1 MYRVCYHRHMPDTKV
16 AETAKG
22 RTDATAGVR
31 RRAATRERLL
41 DAARVVLA
49 NEGIQGASV
58 EHICDQAGFTRGA
71 FYSNFSTK
79 DELLLALCE
88 RESADMFEKLRVAA
102 DPSAFAG
109 LDAGEAVWVVFER
122 FLMMQP
128 PDRDWFL
135 VQSEFELRSIRDDPV
150 GREFRA
156 AWTGVKREF
165 QDLMVAILE
174 DLGLRLTIDPHDALV
189 LLMGTYDMAL
199 REALIEH
206 RAMDTD
212 LLKRI
217 LPPLLLASTEPVKR

>member
-1 MYRVCYHRHMPDTKV
+1 MPDTQV
-16 AETAKG
+16 ADSSDS
-22 RTDATAGVR
+22 RTDSSAGVR

-109 LDAGEAVWVVFER
+109 LDVSEAVWVVFER

-128 PDRDWFL
+128 PDRDWYL
-135 VQSEFELRSIRDDPV
+135 VQSEFELRSVRDDPV

-165 QDLMVAILE
+165 QDLMVKILE

-189 LLMGTYDMAL
+189 MLMGTYDMAL

-217 LPPLLLASTEPVKR
+217 LPPLLLAATEPVAG

>member
-1 MYRVCYHRHMPDTKV
+1 MTEAKV
-16 AETAKG
+16 AE
-22 RTDATAGVR
+22 RTPDQGGVR

-58 EHICDQAGFTRGA
+58 EHICEQAGFTRGA

-88 RESADMFEKLRVAA
+88 RESEDMFEKLQLAA

-109 LDAGEAVWVVFER
+109 LDVNEAVWVVFER

-135 VQSEFELRSIRDDPV
+135 VQSEFELRSVRDEPV
-150 GREFRA
+150 GREFRI

-165 QDLMVAILE
+165 QDLMVGILE
-174 DLGLRLTIDPHDALV
+174 TIGLRLTIDPHDALV
-189 LLMGTYDMAL
+189 MLMGTYDMAL
-199 REALIEH
+199 RESLIEN
-206 RAMDTD
+206 RPMDTE

-217 LPPLLLASTEPVKR
+217 MPPLLLASTEPIDS